1 MNKHAKRTRKKMQR
15 ALHPYMSWNVQN
27 FLCRSRCDEGLA
39 PLHEIDKI
47 SKNLYLGPKSSHF
60 QTISSK
66 KQHVTAF
73 SAKSYTTH
81 IFRPCDRSYNDIF
94 HNFPYQVWMP
104 PHTPNNKNW
113 WFSQHSLIFQDLF
126 KWWNIKIS
134 SSDDKLVLILIHQ
147 NGRHQVYLAVDQL
160 KKS

>member
-1 MNKHAKRTRKKMQR
+1 MEGKYMNKHAKRTRKKMQR

-94 HNFPYQVWMP
+94 HNFPYQAWMP
-104 PHTPNNKNW
+104 PHTPNNKKLMIFPTFTY
-113 WFSQHSLIFQDLF
+113 FSRSLQVM
-126 KWWNIKIS
+126 K
-134 SSDDKLVLILIHQ
+134 HQ
-147 NGRHQVYLAVDQL
+147 NFF
-160 KKS
+160 